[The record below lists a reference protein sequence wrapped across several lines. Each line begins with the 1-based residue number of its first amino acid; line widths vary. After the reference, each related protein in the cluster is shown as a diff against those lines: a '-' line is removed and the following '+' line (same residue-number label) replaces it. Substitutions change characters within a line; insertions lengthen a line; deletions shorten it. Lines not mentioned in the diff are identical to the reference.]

1 MITTDFPILRYET
14 GSKKGDYYQSKN
26 DIGFIDFISSDYIT
40 LVVRE
45 IPRDEKTREG
55 AVNKMIQVKVL
66 IFQTE
71 WANMIKLDKPNR
83 HSRNSNKNSL
93 TYDDWA

>member
-1 MITTDFPILRYET
+1 MKPDF
-14 GSKKGDYYQSKN
+14 KKGDYYQSKN

-66 IFQTE
+66 IFPTE
-71 WANMIKLDKPNR
+71 WANMTKLDKPNR
-83 HSRNSNKNSL
+83 HLTKSNKNSL
-93 TYDDWA
+93 TLDDWA

>member
-1 MITTDFPILRYET
+1 MKPNF
-14 GSKKGDYYQSKN
+14 KKGDYYQSKN

-66 IFQTE
+66 IFKHE
-71 WANMIKLDKPNR
+71 WEYMTKLDKPNR
-83 HSRNSNKNSL
+83 HLTKSNKNSL
-93 TYDDWA
+93 TLDDWA

>member
-1 MITTDFPILRYET
+1 MKLDL
-14 GSKKGDYYQSKN
+14 KKGDYYQSKN

-45 IPRDEKTREG
+45 FPRDEKTKEG

-66 IFQTE
+66 IFPTE

-83 HSRNSNKNSL
+83 HSRKSNKNSL
-93 TYDDWA
+93 TYDDWS

>member
-1 MITTDFPILRYET
+1 MKLDL
-14 GSKKGDYYQSKN
+14 KKGDYYQSKN

-45 IPRDEKTREG
+45 IPRDAKTSHG

-66 IFQTE
+66 IFKHE
-71 WANMIKLDKPNR
+71 WENMTKLDKPNR
-83 HSRNSNKNSL
+83 HSRKSNKNSL
-93 TYDDWA
+93 TYDDWS

>member
-1 MITTDFPILRYET
+1 MKPDF
-14 GSKKGDYYQSKN
+14 KKGDYYQSKN

-45 IPRDEKTREG
+45 IPREERTAKN
-55 AVNKMIQVKVL
+55 AVNKLIQVKVL
-66 IFQTE
+66 VFPGE
-71 WANMIKLDKPNR
+71 WKEMKTLDKPNR
-83 HSRNSNKNSL
+83 HSRKSNKNSL

>member
-1 MITTDFPILRYET
+1 MKPDF
-14 GSKKGDYYQSKN
+14 KKGDYYQSKN

-45 IPRDEKTREG
+45 IPREERTAKN
-55 AVNKMIQVKVL
+55 AVNKLIQVKVL
-66 IFQTE
+66 VFPGE
-71 WANMIKLDKPNR
+71 WKDMKKLDKPNR
-83 HSRNSNKNSL
+83 HSRKSNKNSL

>member
-1 MITTDFPILRYET
+1 MKLDL
-14 GSKKGDYYQSKN
+14 KKGDYYQSKN

-45 IPRDEKTREG
+45 IPRDERTAKN

-66 IFQTE
+66 VFPGE
-71 WANMIKLDKPNR
+71 WEQMKKLDQPNR
-83 HSRNSNKNSL
+83 HL
-93 TYDDWA
+93 TKSSKKAKFVDEWA